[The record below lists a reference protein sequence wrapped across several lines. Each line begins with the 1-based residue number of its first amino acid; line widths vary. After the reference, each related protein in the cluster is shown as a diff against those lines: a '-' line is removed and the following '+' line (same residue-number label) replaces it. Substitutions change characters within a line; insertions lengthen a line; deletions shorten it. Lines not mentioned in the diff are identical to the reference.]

1 MKGFGIVL
9 RNVNTPNISV
19 QSRTIEPS
27 KMFSRSKNNDLI
39 SDRINKIKATL
50 FHPDYPVNPVRNYFN
65 SNSTVADTFAFA
77 STCLSSALY
86 RSCHSFTVYFP
97 SGRFVMEKLPSL
109 LTLAKY
115 GF

>member
-39 SDRINKIKATL
+39 SDRIYRINKIKATL

-65 SNSTVADTFAFA
+65 SNSTVAIHSPLPQPA
-77 STCLSSALY
+77 CLLPCIAHATALRY
-86 RSCHSFTVYFP
+86 IF
-97 SGRFVMEKLPSL
+97 LPADS
-109 LTLAKY
+109 
-115 GF
+115 